1 MSEMDYMFPT
11 SKKEV
16 EALGWDYIDII
27 LSRVMPLWI
36 TLLSARP
43 ASPAGFS
50 ISATGSLS
58 FRSLTGGMTSGIL
71 RS

>member
-1 MSEMDYMFPT
+1 MSETDYMFPT

-27 LSRVMPLWI
+27 LSRVMPLWT

-43 ASPAGFS
+43 A
-50 ISATGSLS
+50 
-58 FRSLTGGMTSGIL
+58 
-71 RS
+71 

>member
-1 MSEMDYMFPT
+1 MSETDYMFPT

-27 LSRVMPLWI
+27 LSRVTPLWT

-43 ASPAGFS
+43 A
-50 ISATGSLS
+50 
-58 FRSLTGGMTSGIL
+58 
-71 RS
+71 